1 MDKENEVVDVNEQD
15 ISYRLSPQEDQQ
27 RIIEE
32 NKKIVREASTLH
44 EWKIRVPTP
53 FAWLI
58 IFIVSAIMTLFAVSC
73 VLFSGNGD
81 WGFAY
86 IAFGVAMAM
95 IPYFRYLVMADKDYH
110 YRFTTEGLIVTY
122 QDAIPEMA
130 YKIIRVL
137 AWFGV
142 LVCVMAVAVLGPLS
156 LVGAGGMALF
166 AIFFTDF
173 KKEES
178 VEYTLFNK
186 NKINVIKVVS
196 NMAFVQ
202 FETIPF
208 GYSGFASFYC
218 YQNELNKILASLLP
232 ILNCQEYREFKTIL
246 SLNRAPHS
254 SLDVGVP
261 RRLDELTK

>member
-1 MDKENEVVDVNEQD
+1 MGGG
-15 ISYRLSPQEDQQ
+15 L
-27 RIIEE
+27 
-32 NKKIVREASTLH
+32 AL
-44 EWKIRVPTP
+44 
-53 FAWLI
+53 
-58 IFIVSAIMTLFAVSC
+58 
-73 VLFSGNGD
+73 
-81 WGFAY
+81 
-86 IAFGVAMAM
+86 
-95 IPYFRYLVMADKDYH
+95 YFRYLVMADKYYH
-110 YRFTTEGLIVTY
+110 YRLTSEGLIAIY
-122 QDAIPEMA
+122 QDAIPDVA
-130 YKIIRVL
+130 YKVVRGL
-137 AWFGV
+137 AWLGV

-186 NKINVIKVVS
+186 NKVNVIKVVS

-202 FETIPF
+202 LETIPF

-218 YQNELNKILASLLP
+218 YKNELNKIFASLLP
-232 ILNCQEYREFKTIL
+232 MLNCQEYREFKTIL

-261 RRLDELTK
+261 RRLDELAK

>member
-1 MDKENEVVDVNEQD
+1 MDKANEVIEASEQETPFH
-15 ISYRLSPQEDQQ
+15 LLPQEEQQ
-27 RIIEE
+27 RIIDA
-32 NKKIVREASTLH
+32 NKKKVNEAPTLH
-44 EWKIRVPTP
+44 EWNIRVKTP
-53 FAWLI
+53 HTWLI
-58 IFIVSAIMTLFAVSC
+58 ISIPIGILILIGAWLVSGGNMISLGWGLIVM
-73 VLFSGNGD
+73 
-81 WGFAY
+81 
-86 IAFGVAMAM
+86 GVGLSL
-95 IPYFRYLVMADKDYH
+95 YFRYLVMADKNYH
-110 YRFTTEGLIVTY
+110 YRLTTEGLIVIY

-130 YKIIRVL
+130 YKIVRGL
-137 AWFGV
+137 AWLGV
-142 LVCVMAVAVLGPLS
+142 LVCIMAVAVLGPLS

-186 NKINVIKVVS
+186 NKVNVIKVVS
-196 NMAFVQ
+196 NTAFVQ

-218 YQNELNKILASLLP
+218 YKNDLKKILSSLLP
-232 ILNCQEYREFKTIL
+232 ILNCREYREFKTIL

-261 RRLDELTK
+261 RSLDELEK

>member
-1 MDKENEVVDVNEQD
+1 M
-15 ISYRLSPQEDQQ
+15 ISLG
-27 RIIEE
+27 
-32 NKKIVREASTLH
+32 
-44 EWKIRVPTP
+44 WG
-53 FAWLI
+53 
-58 IFIVSAIMTLFAVSC
+58 FIVM
-73 VLFSGNGD
+73 GG
-81 WGFAY
+81 
-86 IAFGVAMAM
+86 GVAL
-95 IPYFRYLVMADKDYH
+95 YFRYLVMADKDYH
-110 YRFTTEGLIVTY
+110 YRLTSEGLIAIY

-142 LVCVMAVAVLGPLS
+142 LVCVVAVAVLGPLS

-196 NMAFVQ
+196 NMTFVQ

-208 GYSGFASFYC
+208 GYSGFVSFYC
-218 YQNELNKILASLLP
+218 YKNELNKILASLLP
-232 ILNCQEYREFKTIL
+232 ILNCQEYRELKTIL

-254 SLDVGVP
+254 SLYVGEP
-261 RRLDELTK
+261 RRLDELSK